1 MTRRKVRK
9 KDKRKQ
15 QDIARERIEIL
26 FGLADNAAL
35 KGEMDLAD
43 SYVELARKIGMKF
56 NVRISREYKR
66 KFCKYCYHYL
76 MPGKTSR
83 SRINSREKR
92 VEVECFHCKRKM
104 FFPYVRE
111 VKEKRRKKIEV
122 QRCTT

>member
-9 KDKRKQ
+9 KSKRER
-15 QDIARERIEIL
+15 QDIAKERIGIL

-35 KGEMDLAD
+35 KGEIELANN
-43 SYVELARKIGMKF
+43 YVEQARKIGMKF

-66 KFCKYCYHYL
+66 KFCRFCYHYL

-92 VEVECFHCKRKM
+92 VEVECFHCKRRM

-111 VKEKRRKKIEV
+111 VKERRRSKA
-122 QRCTT
+122 